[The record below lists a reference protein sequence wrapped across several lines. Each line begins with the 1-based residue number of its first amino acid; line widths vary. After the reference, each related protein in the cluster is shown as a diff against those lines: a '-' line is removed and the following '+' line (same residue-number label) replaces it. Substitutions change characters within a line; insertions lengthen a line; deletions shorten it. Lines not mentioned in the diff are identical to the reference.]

1 MKKFGGRPYLEDG
14 RAYLPV
20 MSSLKPAIYVIDL
33 STGQA
38 TRGLEVEATEISSVG
53 RLREH

>member
-1 MKKFGGRPYLEDG
+1 
-14 RAYLPV
+14 